1 MIEIYVN
8 DLEKAAKQAGKAAAQ
23 CTDYAKTLEKKVLH
37 GINNY
42 SGGNTANMSAAQ
54 RSINAKRS
62 ALAKKAQSFTDYQR
76 KLTNF
81 KDKVVNIENR
91 LYGKITSLYGRF
103 EKEYGISS
111 EETTWEKILGFLWG
125 DKAKEWF
132 RSFKNKAQSIKERMR
147 NWYKY
152 QGGKEIIK
160 AVLSIGAAIL
170 AAIGAFA
177 SIATGF
183 WLVTVAAA
191 ILAIIATANAI
202 VQVVYY
208 TEAIG
213 YAASGVTHMAGRQL
227 MHGDKETFTS
237 WLKRQGAYTA
247 AKIVNV
253 VSAVCNAITIINSLV
268 DFGKKFFGNQ
278 PGTFF
283 TGVKQR
289 LQAIFGP
296 NKAPGI
302 SGWDAAKGVLKRT
315 YEYAT
320 KGKTFKFAV
329 GLAETSLKTVNG
341 LLDVKFDGIIDMG
354 VKYVANNLL
363 GIQIGSYDAKK
374 GTISRSLFNPLSDAI
389 GIYKSGV
396 KLADAIIDLRTNK
409 TVYNFS
415 YEKNAGQIASK
426 HPAGNYKL
434 ESFTSIGKFVT
445 TSVSNLTDWLS
456 SFKAPKLTTPV
467 LVATA

>member
-62 ALAKKAQSFTDYQR
+62 ALTKKAQSFTDYQR

-81 KDKVVNIENR
+81 KDKVVNTENR
-91 LYGKITSLYGRF
+91 LYGKITSLYGQF
-103 EKEYGISS
+103 EKEYGIKS
-111 EETTWEKILGFLWG
+111 EETTWEKIFGFFWG
-125 DKAKEWF
+125 DDGKEWF
-132 RSFKNKAQSIKERMR
+132 RNIKNKMRSIHEHVW

-152 QGGKEIIK
+152 QGGKELLKAIRGIGLAILAAVI
-160 AVLSIGAAIL
+160 AVLSIPAELTIVAIAAGVL
-170 AAIGAFA
+170 AAI
-177 SIATGF
+177 
-183 WLVTVAAA
+183 A
-191 ILAIIATANAI
+191 IMDACVQLRYYANAI
-202 VQVVYY
+202 
-208 TEAIG
+208 E
-213 YAASGVTHMAGRQL
+213 YAAGGITHIAGRQL
-227 MHGDKETFTS
+227 MHGKNETFTS
-237 WLKRQGAYTA
+237 WLKRQGNYTA
-247 AKIVNV
+247 AHVINGA
-253 VSAVCNAITIINSLV
+253 SAICNAIMLINSIV
-268 DFGKKFFGNQ
+268 EFGKNFFGNQ
-278 PGTFF
+278 PGSFF

-315 YEYAT
+315 YEYAI
-320 KGKTFKFAV
+320 KGKPFKFAL
-329 GLAETSLKTVNG
+329 GLAETGLKTFDG
-341 LLDVKFDGIIDMG
+341 LVGGKFDGLIDMS
-354 VKYVANNLL
+354 VKYIANTML
-363 GIQIGSYDAKK
+363 GIQIGSYDAKD
-374 GTISRSLFNPLSDAI
+374 GTISRSLFNPISDVI

-396 KLADAIIDLRTNK
+396 KLADALIGLGTRQ

-415 YEKNAGQIASK
+415 YEKDAGQIASK
-426 HPAGNYKL
+426 YPVGNYKL

-445 TSVSNLTDWLS
+445 TSVGNLAEWIS
-456 SFKAPKLTTPV
+456 SFKAPKITTPV
-467 LVATA
+467 LVATV